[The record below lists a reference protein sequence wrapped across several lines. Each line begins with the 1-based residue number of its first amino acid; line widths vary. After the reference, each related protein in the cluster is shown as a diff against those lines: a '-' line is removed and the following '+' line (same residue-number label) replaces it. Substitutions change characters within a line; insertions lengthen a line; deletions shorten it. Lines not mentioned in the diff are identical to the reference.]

1 MKKFKNAA
9 RKFVVRYGTTI
20 AAFAFAYLTVS
31 ANTSCWMPFYE
42 PEEPNGLEGFK
53 KFNK

>member
-1 MKKFKNAA
+1 MKKFATTA
-9 RKFVVRYGTTI
+9 RKLITRYGTTI

-42 PEEPNGLEGFK
+42 PEEPQGLDGFK